1 MEDIEVNLSVI
12 DKEDME
18 SLLSQVKEAR
28 INMNS
33 IQAQEKSY
41 NPKIVI
47 PISPH

>member
-33 IQAQEKSY
+33 I
-41 NPKIVI
+41 
-47 PISPH
+47 